1 MSLIEQRH
9 PKLGQLLRVWQSHCH
24 GDGLPSARALVGDAL
39 SDLAPSTVLLRPTNN
54 ACDRLTIATS
64 GAEVDALYGE
74 SLAGASVERLAPL
87 RGDAAMEAKSAIETA
102 RPVVIEDELRVGNG
116 RRRVAR
122 LYLPLAN
129 DDGSADGVLCGI
141 VAVS

>member
-9 PKLGQLLRVWQSHCH
+9 PKLGQLLRVWQSHCQ
-24 GDGLPSARALVGDAL
+24 GDGLPSASALVGDAL
-39 SDLAPSTVLLRPTNN
+39 SGLAPLTVLLRPTDK
-54 ACDRLTIATS
+54 AADRLTIATS

-74 SLAGASVERLAPL
+74 SLTGAPVERLAPE
-87 RGDAAMEAKSAIETA
+87 RGDADSEARSAMETA
-102 RPVVIEDELRVGNG
+102 RPLVIEDELRIGDR

>member
-9 PKLGQLLRVWQSHCH
+9 PKLGQLLLVWRSYCQ
-24 GDGLPSARALVGDAL
+24 GDSLPHASELAGDAL
-39 SDLAPSTVLLRPTNN
+39 TGLESSTVLLTPSDNG
-54 ACDRLTIATS
+54 AGRLTIATS
-64 GAEVDALYGE
+64 GADVDALYGE
-74 SLAGASVERLAPL
+74 SLAGAPVERLAPL
-87 RGDAAMEAKSAIETA
+87 RGDAGSEARSAIEMA
-102 RPVVIEDELRVGNG
+102 RPVVIEDELRVGER

>member
-9 PKLGQLLRVWQSHCH
+9 PKLGQLLRVWRSNCR
-24 GDGLPSARALVGDAL
+24 GDSLPHASALVGEAL
-39 SDLAPSTVLLRPTNN
+39 TGLEPLTVLLIPSDNG
-54 ACDRLTIATS
+54 AGRLTIATS

-74 SLAGASVERLAPL
+74 SLAGSPVERLAPL
-87 RGDAAMEAKSAIETA
+87 RGDAGSEARSAIETA
-102 RPVVIEDELRVGNG
+102 RPVVIEDELRVGEG

-129 DDGSADGVLCGI
+129 DDGLADGVLCGI
-141 VAVS
+141 VAIS